1 MRLIVRPLNR
11 PLNLTA
17 LYHGLPIITRVK
29 SEREEGG
36 RECGGMKLPLPR
48 PPLRRNM
55 RHRSFSVASAF
66 AAAANNIEEK
76 TEKE

>member
-1 MRLIVRPLNR
+1 MRPIIRPLNR
-11 PLNLTA
+11 PLNLTTLRA
-17 LYHGLPIITRVK
+17 K
-29 SEREEGG
+29 SAREGG
-36 RECGGMKLPLPR
+36 REGVQGGMNLPLPR
-48 PPLRRNM
+48 LSLRRNM